1 MASDPGSGPCTAYR
15 ARFRIRFL
23 RLKTATQ
30 YACALSSLDTVT
42 NAQLYDRAW
51 NQPTA
56 RDWANVLVSLPLFA
70 GLTKRQLRR
79 VAELARISEFQRDE
93 VVIQAG
99 EKGDA
104 VYVILSGQ
112 ARVLG
117 RPRARLLRAGDY
129 FGEMALIDGKPRSAT
144 IRAVSDLQTMKLPR
158 QAFLKVV
165 RQDPGI
171 AIAMM
176 AEMAAR
182 IRRLEKLP
190 AE

>member
-1 MASDPGSGPCTAYR
+1 MLAGAPTSGPD
-15 ARFRIRFL
+15 I
-23 RLKTATQ
+23 
-30 YACALSSLDTVT
+30 VT
-42 NAQLYDRAW
+42 NASLYDRAW

-56 RDWANVLVSLPLFA
+56 KDWASVLVSLPLFA

-79 VAELARISEFQRDE
+79 VAELARISEFQKDD

-117 RPRARLLRAGDY
+117 TPRARLLRAGDY

-144 IRAVSDLQTMKLPR
+144 ITAAHDLQTMKLPR

-165 RQDPGI
+165 RQEPGI

-176 AEMAAR
+176 VEMAAR
-182 IRRLEKLP
+182 IRRLEKP
-190 AE
+190 QVE

>member
-1 MASDPGSGPCTAYR
+1 
-15 ARFRIRFL
+15 
-23 RLKTATQ
+23 
-30 YACALSSLDTVT
+30 VT
-42 NAQLYDRAW
+42 NAPFYDRAW

-56 RDWANVLVSLPLFA
+56 KDWADVLASLPLFA

-79 VAELARISEFQRDE
+79 IAALARISEYAKGD

-112 ARVLG
+112 ARVIG
-117 RPRARLLRAGDY
+117 RPRARVLRAGDY
-129 FGEMALIDGKPRSAT
+129 FGEMALIDGQPRSAT
-144 IRAVSDLQTMKLPR
+144 ITAANDLQTMKLPR
-158 QAFLKVV
+158 QAFLKVL

-182 IRRLEKLP
+182 IRRIEKLS

>member
-1 MASDPGSGPCTAYR
+1 VRDGNRSMLAGAPSSG
-15 ARFRIRFL
+15 
-23 RLKTATQ
+23 
-30 YACALSSLDTVT
+30 LDAVT

-51 NQPTA
+51 NQPSGRPWA
-56 RDWANVLVSLPLFA
+56 RALASLPLFA

-79 VAELARISEFQRDE
+79 VAELARITEFEKDE

-117 RPRARLLRAGDY
+117 SPRARLLRAGDY

-144 IRAVSDLQTMKLPR
+144 VRAVSDLQTM
-158 QAFLKVV
+158 
-165 RQDPGI
+165 
-171 AIAMM
+171 
-176 AEMAAR
+176 
-182 IRRLEKLP
+182 
-190 AE
+190 

>member
-1 MASDPGSGPCTAYR
+1 MLSWRAPSGLDP
-15 ARFRIRFL
+15 
-23 RLKTATQ
+23 
-30 YACALSSLDTVT
+30 VT
-42 NAQLYDRAW
+42 NAQLYDRVW

-56 RDWANVLVSLPLFA
+56 KDWADVLGSLPLFA

-79 VAELARISEFQRDE
+79 VAELATISEFGKGE

-104 VYVILSGQ
+104 FFVILSGQ
-112 ARVLG
+112 ARVRG

-129 FGEMALIDGKPRSAT
+129 FGEMALIDGRPRSAT
-144 IRAVSDLQTMKLPR
+144 ITAADDLQTMKLPR

-165 RQDPGI
+165 RQEPGI
-171 AIAMM
+171 ALAMM

-182 IRRLEKLP
+182 IRRLETLP
-190 AE
+190 AD

>member
-1 MASDPGSGPCTAYR
+1 M
-15 ARFRIRFL
+15 
-23 RLKTATQ
+23 
-30 YACALSSLDTVT
+30 T
-42 NAQLYDRAW
+42 NTQLYDRAW
-51 NQPTA
+51 NQATA
-56 RDWANVLVSLPLFA
+56 RDWAAVLASLPLFA

-79 VAELARISEFQRDE
+79 VAELARISDFENGE

-112 ARVLG
+112 ARAVG

-129 FGEMALIDGKPRSAT
+129 FGEMALIDGLPRSAT
-144 IRAVSDLQTMKLPR
+144 ITATGDLPALKLPR

-165 RQDPGI
+165 RQEPGI

-182 IRRLEKLP
+182 IRRLERLP

>member
-1 MASDPGSGPCTAYR
+1 M
-15 ARFRIRFL
+15 
-23 RLKTATQ
+23 
-30 YACALSSLDTVT
+30 T

-56 RDWANVLVSLPLFA
+56 KDWADVLGSVPLFA

-79 VAELARISEFQRDE
+79 VAELARISEFGKGE

-104 VYVILSGQ
+104 FYVILSGQ
-112 ARVLG
+112 ARVIG
-117 RPRARLLRAGDY
+117 RPRARILRRGDY
-129 FGEMALIDGKPRSAT
+129 FGELALIDGQPRSAT
-144 IRAVSDLQTMKLPR
+144 IAAAVDLQTMKLPR
-158 QAFLKVV
+158 QAFLKVL

-171 AIAMM
+171 AMAMM
-176 AEMAAR
+176 AEFAAR

-190 AE
+190 VE